1 LKWCRFL
8 KALFTISFKKP
19 FSIVKAEI
27 HFAAKAPNGS
37 NYGARFMAVIS
48 LLPNYKTTVTTVGLS
63 LAYKSQRNTMN
74 KGRKKNKERGN
85 VRKRKQSVRN
95 KKKQQEKKAERGEQ
109 TGKESKRERERGE

>member
-19 FSIVKAEI
+19 FSTVKAEI

-63 LAYKSQRNTMN
+63 LAYKSQRKTMN
-74 KGRKKNKERGN
+74 KGRKKTWRG
-85 VRKRKQSVRN
+85 
-95 KKKQQEKKAERGEQ
+95 G
-109 TGKESKRERERGE
+109 T